1 METKEIPKGDKIMI
15 RPSLILDRKELSP
28 SELVE
33 IQKKGTLDK
42 TKSSIFELNAQ
53 GLTIARGKLIKK
65 RGKYYFKIIEMAG
78 DK

>member
-33 IQKKGTLDK
+33 IQNKGSLSQ
-42 TKSSIFELNAQ
+42 TKSSIFELDAQ